1 MTTKISFINTEKRK
15 LDAFTGDESQQGGP
29 IQKLLKRTSTE
40 QLSNIYSQDRFT
52 FETQNRA
59 AQRAFRERKER
70 HLRELENTIKTLRE
84 NQYDS
89 ALKVQR
95 ELTHYRSLIEQ
106 LESENYYLKEIAFT
120 FECALNKINGNNDA
134 TTKIKNALS
143 LNIPARSSAPSQPLT
158 GVSGIIGHIT
168 SPFGFGALQM
178 RHAGLQSR
186 QVPTVQQLQNNFLDL
201 FQVPVSSNGR
211 DAHLGVS
218 SPVSSNVMM
227 SPNGSS
233 TISTKS
239 VSIASSPLT
248 PESIAE
254 SISPSSTFFAEEFA
268 REMTL
273 ADMKPFVN
281 PTPGIQISHE
291 PSFVGSYPFN
301 SSIASFY
308 KSAISSSSQVM
319 SKSNSTVS
327 TGSTESSNDDTANTN
342 KNNSSGPTSPFMD
355 GTVYNFADVFS
366 AYLNDND
373 LEEFPGVE
381 FNNSDVSPSSEQQ
394 QDTTKRLSKEE
405 DQIIRLSKKVGQTY
419 PQPVMPKIR
428 HPLTEQQIQYLTI
441 DHDRRI
447 DMIPCLHLRS
457 RMIQY
462 KDEYDLYELCELLIN
477 KAICHGE
484 PLDPDSWELPDEF
497 FERYDVL
504 VFQHCRIK
512 SSLYKKFGHLPA
524 DFESFY
530 GKGESLDNSL
540 IFD

>member
-1 MTTKISFINTEKRK
+1 MTTTISFINTEKRK
-15 LDAFTGDESQQGGP
+15 LDAVTGDEYQQGGP
-29 IQKLLKRTSTE
+29 IQKLLKRTSAE
-40 QLSNIYSQDRFT
+40 QLSDIYSQDRFS
-52 FETQNRA
+52 FEAQNRA

-106 LESENYYLKEIAFT
+106 LEAENYYFKEVAFT

-143 LNIPARSSAPSQPLT
+143 LNVPARSSTPSQPLT
-158 GVSGIIGHIT
+158 GVSGIIGHMT
-168 SPFGFGALQM
+168 STFA
-178 RHAGLQSR
+178 
-186 QVPTVQQLQNNFLDL
+186 
-201 FQVPVSSNGR
+201 PVSSNGR
-211 DAHLGVS
+211 GVS

-233 TISTKS
+233 TISTTS
-239 VSIASSPLT
+239 VSVASSPLT

-281 PTPGIQISHE
+281 STPGIQISHE
-291 PSFVGSYPFN
+291 PPFVGSNPFN
-301 SSIASFY
+301 SSIVSLY

-319 SKSNSTVS
+319 SKSNSTSS
-327 TGSTESSNDDTANTN
+327 TGSTVSSSGDNANTN
-342 KNNSSGPTSPFMD
+342 KNNPTSTGANSPFMNGAVFD
-355 GTVYNFADVFS
+355 LSDVFS

-381 FNNSDVSPSSEQQ
+381 FNNSDDLPSSEQQ
-394 QDTTKRLSKEE
+394 QDTTKRFSKEE
-405 DQIIRLSKKVGQTY
+405 EQIIRLSKKVGQTY
-419 PQPVMPKIR
+419 PHPVVPEIR
-428 HPLTEQQIQYLTI
+428 HPLTEEQMRYLTL

-447 DMIPCLHLRS
+447 DMIPCFHLRS

-462 KDEYDLYELCELLIN
+462 QDQYDLYELCELLIN
-477 KAICHGE
+477 KAKCHGE

-497 FERYDVL
+497 FERYGVL

-512 SSLYKKFGHLPA
+512 SSFYKKYGHLPA
-524 DFESFY
+524 NFDRFY
-530 GKGESLDNSL
+530 GKGEGLENSL